1 MEKKINYHL
10 QSLGVIAEVDRQ
22 SAKPK
27 LLLHACCAPCS
38 TYTLL
43 FLCPHFEVTIYYS
56 NSNIFPFEEY
66 EKRYNELV
74 RFLEDFRKK
83 EEFIVRLLA
92 PKYDNDQF
100 NIDLEPFADLPE
112 GSKRCLICFEKRMGQ
127 AYAFA
132 EENGFDYFTTTMT
145 ISRQKDSQII
155 NAIGRKLEAQHS
167 KTKYFFSDFKKDKGI
182 DIARQMRDDY
192 DLYQQTYCGCKYTF
206 LKKK

>member
-1 MEKKINYHL
+1 MEKKINYHF

-206 LKKK
+206 

>member
-1 MEKKINYHL
+1 MEKKINYHF